1 MELEVGGSTPP
12 RSPKEGEL
20 RVMVIDILLVPL
32 RVLAVLFGVIAAVV
46 YAPLV
51 VLLGADESAISS
63 LGEAS

>member
-1 MELEVGGSTPP
+1 
-12 RSPKEGEL
+12 
-20 RVMVIDILLVPL
+20 MVIDILLVPL